1 MSETKALRHVV
12 DMNRLSMG
20 ELGKR
25 SDPLWEEAHQASA
38 ELDALENKLALL
50 TNEVV
55 QRREASKLVLDKFTY
70 FDTTIAQLRTD
81 LAEAIRVI
89 EIYARRHG
97 YTLATEQ
104 LLSRIK
110 SKV

>member
-1 MSETKALRHVV
+1 VYLQH
-12 DMNRLSMG
+12 LSG
-20 ELGKR
+20 CATQEGGKCDCGCYQAATELG
-25 SDPLWEEAHQASA
+25 
-38 ELDALENKLALL
+38 ALENKLALL